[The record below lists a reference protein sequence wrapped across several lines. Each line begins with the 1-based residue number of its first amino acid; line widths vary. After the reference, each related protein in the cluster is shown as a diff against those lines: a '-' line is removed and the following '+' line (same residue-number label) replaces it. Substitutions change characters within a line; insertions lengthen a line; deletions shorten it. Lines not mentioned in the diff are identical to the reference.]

1 MDENTLRFDPPK
13 PAVQSVSVDTSNQLV
28 APTAE
33 ELLSANPAL
42 GILQERTQNM
52 SASPSGTSIEKGLTV
67 SGNLQFSDSISNE
80 PTEIEAPNTV
90 QVKGYFI
97 QYFDKTNFSNGTGTM
112 DIYVGDEELT

>member
-1 MDENTLRFDPPK
+1 MDENTLRFDPPT

-67 SGNLQFSDSISNE
+67 SGNLQFSDSISNK
-80 PTEIEAPNTV
+80 PTEIVAPNT
-90 QVKGYFI
+90 I
-97 QYFDKTNFSNGTGTM
+97 QAKCYS
-112 DIYVGDEELT
+112 YVGALRYTVIPMQ